1 MVVCLLWDA
10 INDPMMGIIIENSHL
25 KAGKFKPWIFIGV
38 ILNSLIIICLFTVR
52 SEGWGFVAFFGV
64 GYLLWGMTYT
74 MNDIA
79 YWGMLPSLTSDP
91 GERNWLV
98 NNTVFTVMPGT
109 SKLEKADFPV
119 HVTVR
124 KYDTRIID
132 DTTRLLL

>member
-1 MVVCLLWDA
+1 M
-10 INDPMMGIIIENSHL
+10 
-25 KAGKFKPWIFIGV
+25 IGV
-38 ILNSLIIICLFTVR
+38 
-52 SEGWGFVAFFGV
+52 
-64 GYLLWGMTYT
+64 YLY
-74 MNDIA
+74 DIFDA
-79 YWGMLPSLTSDP
+79 SAGNKSSHP
-91 GERNWLV
+91 